1 MAADPGYAYF
11 MSKGRL
17 EAFSDGV
24 LAIILTIM
32 VIEFH
37 SPHGDGWADLLPL
50 LPRFLSYAVSFTFVA
65 IYWNNHHHLLQAAR
79 GVSGGVLWA
88 NAHLLFWLSLIPFAT
103 AWLGDHN
110 FAPWPVALYGTI
122 LLACGIAYYIL
133 ERMLICVAGQS
144 SEIAKAVGNDRKGKW
159 SVVIYALAI
168 ALAFVHSWV
177 SYALYVFVAVWWLI
191 PDRRIEMVLRSSKG
205 AHHD

>member
-1 MAADPGYAYF
+1 

-37 SPHGDGWADLLPL
+37 SSHGVEWADLVPL
-50 LPRFLSYAVSFTFVA
+50 LPHFLSYAVSFVFVA
-65 IYWNNHHHLLQAAR
+65 IYWNNHHHLMQAAR

-103 AWLGDHN
+103 AWLGDHS
-110 FAPWPVALYGTI
+110 FAPVPVALYGTI

-133 ERMLICVAGQS
+133 VRALICVAGQS
-144 SEIAKAVGNDRKGKW
+144 SQIAEAVGNDRKGKW

-168 ALAFVHSWV
+168 GLAFVHSWF
-177 SYALYVFVAVWWLI
+177 SYALYISVAIWWLV
-191 PDRRIEMVLRSSKG
+191 PDRRIEKVLRQTEG
-205 AHHD
+205 VHHE